1 LINPSTFYHNL
12 PSLTTDRLVLRRL
25 RLEDAQAYFAFAGD
39 PLVTRYLRWG
49 PHGSIAETESY
60 LAGVMEGYASGC
72 DGPWGI
78 ELARAQALVGT
89 IHLMAIDP
97 QHRTAEVGV
106 VVARTYWGQGIG
118 PEALRRVLALCF
130 NELGLNR
137 VQGLV
142 VVGNA
147 PGRRM
152 MEKCAM
158 VHEGTLREYAV
169 QKGQPQNFDVYA
181 LLAREFWAI

>member
-1 LINPSTFYHNL
+1 MLRNASPGHKLEMVGQTNETIKT
-12 PSLTTDRLVLRRL
+12 LVLSGL
-25 RLEDAQAYFAFAGD
+25 RSRYPED
-39 PLVTRYLRWG
+39 P
-49 PHGSIAETESY
+49 P
-60 LAGVMEGYASGC
+60 
-72 DGPWGI
+72 
-78 ELARAQALVGT
+78 EL
-89 IHLMAIDP
+89 
-97 QHRTAEVGV
+97 
-106 VVARTYWGQGIG
+106 
-118 PEALRRVLALCF
+118 LRRVLALCF

-169 QKGQPQNFDVYA
+169 QKGQPQNCDVYA